1 MRAGIHKYIILYQ
14 FSQLSVYLWVLNP
27 LSAKQFRLHQLL
39 CRVFSTLIMCGWSC
53 SYEQSYHLLKTSLAP
68 ATLLNCAMGWHR
80 SGRPLALLH
89 QIMTRRSCKNVW
101 QNSQEV
107 LLFLRYMLEVWWVF
121 FCKSSQICTACK
133 SFFFHFILGEPL
145 CLPFVWVT
153 QMVLLI
159 ADWWSKWSRGQWEE
173 GPCDTKAAV

>member
-1 MRAGIHKYIILYQ
+1 MRAGIYRYIILYQ

-53 SYEQSYHLLKTSLAP
+53 SYEQSCHLLKTSLAP
-68 ATLLNCAMGWHR
+68 AMQLNCAMGWHR
-80 SGRPLALLH
+80 YGRPLALLH

-107 LLFLRYMLEVWWVF
+107 LLFLRYMLEVWRVF

-133 SFFFHFILGEPL
+133 SIFFHLILGESL

-173 GPCDTKAAV
+173 GPCDTKAVV